1 MSDKE
6 KKELENAKIADDDE
20 LDLDDLEQVSG
31 GSLKDVYFTKT
42 KKIDE
47 SIQERI

>member
-6 KKELENAKIADDDE
+6 KKELENANNAEPEE

-31 GSLKDVYFTKT
+31 GGLRNVYFTKT

-47 SIQERI
+47 SIQKRI